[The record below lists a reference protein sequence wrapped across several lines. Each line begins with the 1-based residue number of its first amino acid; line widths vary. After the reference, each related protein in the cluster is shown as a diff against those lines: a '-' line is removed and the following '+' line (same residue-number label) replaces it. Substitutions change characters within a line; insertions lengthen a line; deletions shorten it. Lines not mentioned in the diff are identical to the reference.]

1 MAIERV
7 STLRLKDENVILKK
21 KFAALGDEI
30 KEQKETIKKKEHKQR
45 ILYEQVKKFNIV
57 LFKIVFVYIEIHLKF
72 KIYINIIKFFFFRFV
87 I

>member
-1 MAIERV
+1 LAIERV